1 LVTISGTILNVDG
14 KRFAIKGMNYSPVPI
29 GTYPGN
35 IPYGDYFV
43 PNYENVWKQ
52 DIDKIRQA
60 GVNVIKLYAGNPDL
74 NAGAPGSG
82 GNWKDFLD
90 YCWNGGTNPIYVV
103 MFSYT
108 EGNVI
113 AGGGTGLNDYSKQY
127 EELVKSTVKHPAVF
141 GYLIGNEIFRGVT
154 QNPQFWINFGKLI
167 DAAKSAGLSQGQKPF
182 LTTATE
188 DDFTLEATWPA
199 IKLGEESGQIKNID
213 AWSINIYRGPQLGG
227 LSDSPFKQYADL
239 MKSLGVTKPLIV
251 GEYGTPHTTRPA
263 PSVYGT
269 TSIEPITNLDDV
281 PASEMGI
288 GKPYYA
294 AIPVAIFLTGQWNTI
309 KANLASKTAQICVGG
324 FIFEWCDE
332 YWKAG
337 ANYYNVQVGGPDGR
351 FKPTKFAGNYED
363 EAGFGVTSA
372 VNQSFYG
379 KGKPNISRTLF
390 KGYEAVKD
398 FYNASS
404 HSGGELY

>member
-1 LVTISGTILNVDG
+1 
-14 KRFAIKGMNYSPVPI
+14 
-29 GTYPGN
+29 
-35 IPYGDYFV
+35 
-43 PNYENVWKQ
+43 
-52 DIDKIRQA
+52 
-60 GVNVIKLYAGNPDL
+60 
-74 NAGAPGSG
+74 
-82 GNWKDFLD
+82 
-90 YCWNGGTNPIYVV
+90 
-103 MFSYT
+103 
-108 EGNVI
+108 
-113 AGGGTGLNDYSKQY
+113 
-127 EELVKSTVKHPAVF
+127 
-141 GYLIGNEIFRGVT
+141 
-154 QNPQFWINFGKLI
+154 
-167 DAAKSAGLSQGQKPF
+167 
-182 LTTATE
+182 
-188 DDFTLEATWPA
+188 
-199 IKLGEESGQIKNID
+199 
-213 AWSINIYRGPQLGG
+213 
-227 LSDSPFKQYADL
+227 

-294 AIPVAIFLTGQWNTI
+294 AIPVATFLTEQWNTI

-379 KGKPNISRTLF
+379 KGKPNISRTVF

>member
-1 LVTISGTILNVDG
+1 VVTISGTILNVDG

-43 PNYENVWKQ
+43 PNYENVWKP
-52 DIDKIRQA
+52 DIDKIREA

-74 NAGAPGSG
+74 NAGAPGSA

-167 DAAKSAGLSQGQKPF
+167 DAAKSAGSARARNHSSQLRPRTISRSKR
-182 LTTATE
+182 
-188 DDFTLEATWPA
+188 
-199 IKLGEESGQIKNID
+199 LG
-213 AWSINIYRGPQLGG
+213 
-227 LSDSPFKQYADL
+227 
-239 MKSLGVTKPLIV
+239 
-251 GEYGTPHTTRPA
+251 RP
-263 PSVYGT
+263 S
-269 TSIEPITNLDDV
+269 
-281 PASEMGI
+281 
-288 GKPYYA
+288 
-294 AIPVAIFLTGQWNTI
+294 
-309 KANLASKTAQICVGG
+309 NLAKSRARSKILTHGPSISTA
-324 FIFEWCDE
+324 
-332 YWKAG
+332 
-337 ANYYNVQVGGPDGR
+337 GPSWADS
-351 FKPTKFAGNYED
+351 
-363 EAGFGVTSA
+363 VTH
-372 VNQSFYG
+372 
-379 KGKPNISRTLF
+379 LL
-390 KGYEAVKD
+390 
-398 FYNASS
+398 SS
-404 HSGGELY
+404 TRI